1 MRLLLALLEAHTT
14 LVLLVVRVVR
24 SSVHSVHSEAQTQ
37 TQVKR
42 IFSRT
47 DSARR
52 RVPGSD
58 IRALKFKVD
67 ETHL

>member
-1 MRLLLALLEAHTT
+1 MVVLA
-14 LVLLVVRVVR
+14 VRVVR
-24 SSVHSVHSEAQTQ
+24 SSVHSEAQTQ

-58 IRALKFKVD
+58 IRALNFKVD

>member
-1 MRLLLALLEAHTT
+1 MVVLA
-14 LVLLVVRVVR
+14 VRVVR
-24 SSVHSVHSEAQTQ
+24 SSVHSVLSEAQTQ

-58 IRALKFKVD
+58 IRALNFKVD